1 MRRLLLDTHALVWW
15 ASDHKRLATRAHAA
29 IANPRNRVFVSAI
42 SAWEIGVKMAKGH
55 IEAPDNLAA
64 VVEEKGFEHLPL
76 TFHHAE
82 LAAQLPMHH
91 RDPFD
96 RFLIAQAQIEGLTIV
111 TRDARIPLYG
121 VRTMQA

>member
-15 ASDHKRLATRAHAA
+15 ASDDKRLATRAHGA
-29 IANPRNRVFVSAI
+29 IANPRNYVFVSAI
-42 SAWEIGVKMAKGH
+42 SAWEVAVKMAKGRMK
-55 IEAPDNLAA
+55 APDNLAA

-82 LAAQLPMHH
+82 HAAQLPMHH

-96 RFLIAQAQIEGLTIV
+96 RFLIAQAEIEGLTIV

-121 VRTMQA
+121 VRTMPA

>member
-15 ASDHKRLATRAHAA
+15 ASDHKRLATRAYAA

-42 SAWEIGVKMAKGH
+42 SAWEIGGKMAKGH
-55 IEAPDNLAA
+55 MEAPDNLAA

-82 LAAQLPMHH
+82 HAARLPMHH